1 MPFTFSHPA
10 IVLPLT
16 YLPRQWFSLT
26 GLVIGSMAPDFEY
39 FLRMMIK
46 SNYSH
51 TIDGL
56 FWFDLPLG
64 LLLAFIFHNI
74 VRNNLFD
81 NLPTILK
88 SRFLAF
94 RQFDW
99 NGHFKRN
106 WLIVTI
112 SILIGA
118 ASHIFWDS
126 FTHDHGY
133 FVKTFSIFTNTVDLF
148 GGQIPILKI
157 LQHSSTLIGGLV
169 IVFSIYK
176 LRPNKTAKE
185 NINLKYW
192 AIAAVMTFA
201 IIAIRLLSGL
211 ELKQYGNVIVT
222 AISAGLISLT
232 IISLLARTKEK
243 IVDVNKTSH
252 STMAGEEEVER

>member
-16 YLPRQWFSLT
+16 YLPRQWLSLT
-26 GLVIGSMAPDFEY
+26 GLVIGSLTPDFEY
-39 FLRMMIK
+39 FLRMRIK

-51 TIDGL
+51 TWDGL

-64 LLLAFIFHNI
+64 LLLAFLFHNI
-74 VRNNLFD
+74 VRDSLFD
-81 NLPTILK
+81 NLPTFLR
-88 SRFLAF
+88 SRFSAF

-99 NGHFKRN
+99 NGYFKRN
-106 WLIVTI
+106 WLVVTI

-133 FVKTFSIFTNTVDLF
+133 FVLTIPTLQNSVEFF
-148 GGQIPILKI
+148 GVQIPILKI
-157 LQHSSTLIGGLV
+157 LQHSSTIIGGLV
-169 IVFSIYK
+169 IAFSINK
-176 LRPNKTAKE
+176 LPINTAE
-185 NINLKYW
+185 NVNVNLKYW
-192 AIAAVMTFA
+192 ILFA
-201 IIAIRLLSGL
+201 GLTLTIIAVRLLFGL

-232 IISLLARTKEK
+232 IIPWLTVLCSENPHERKARK
-243 IVDVNKTSH
+243 
-252 STMAGEEEVER
+252 R

>member
-16 YLPRQWFSLT
+16 FLPRQWFSLT
-26 GLVIGSMAPDFEY
+26 GLVIGSLTPDFEY
-39 FLRMMIK
+39 FLRMRIK

-56 FWFDLPLG
+56 FWVDLPLG

-74 VRNNLFD
+74 VRDSLFD

-88 SRFLAF
+88 SRFSAF
-94 RQFDW
+94 RQFEW
-99 NGHFKRN
+99 NGHFKRS
-106 WLIVTI
+106 WFVVTI

-126 FTHDHGY
+126 FTHDNGY
-133 FVKTFSIFTNTVDLF
+133 FVQTIPTLQNSVDFL
-148 GGQIPILKI
+148 GKQIPILKI
-157 LQHSSTLIGGLV
+157 LQHTSTLLGGLV
-169 IVFSIYK
+169 IAFAIYK
-176 LRPNKTAKE
+176 LPINKTENE

-192 AIAAVMTFA
+192 AILAGLTLT
-201 IIAIRLLSGL
+201 IITIRLLSGL
-211 ELKQYGNVIVT
+211 DYKQYGNVIVT

-232 IISLLARTKEK
+232 ITPWLTRTEEK
-243 IVDVNKTSH
+243 
-252 STMAGEEEVER
+252 

>member
-16 YLPRQWFSLT
+16 FLPRQWVSLT
-26 GLVIGSMAPDFEY
+26 GLVIGSLTPDFEY
-39 FLRMMIK
+39 FLRMRIK

-64 LLLAFIFHNI
+64 LFLAFIFHNL
-74 VRNNLFD
+74 VRASLFN
-81 NLPTILK
+81 NLPTFLK
-88 SRFLAF
+88 SRFLTF
-94 RQFDW
+94 KQFDW
-99 NGHFKRN
+99 NRHFKRN
-106 WLIVTI
+106 RLIVTI

-133 FVKTFSIFTNTVDLF
+133 FVQTISALQNSVDFL
-148 GGQIPILKI
+148 GRQIPILKI
-157 LQHSSTLIGGLV
+157 LQHSSTLLGGLV
-169 IVFSIYK
+169 IAFAIYK
-176 LRPNKTAKE
+176 LPTNKTENE

-192 AIAAVMTFA
+192 AILAGLTLT
-201 IIAIRLLSGL
+201 IITVRLLSGL
-211 ELKQYGNVIVT
+211 DIKQYGNVIVT

-232 IISLLARTKEK
+232 ITPWLTKTKE
-243 IVDVNKTSH
+243 
-252 STMAGEEEVER
+252 E

>member
-16 YLPRQWFSLT
+16 FLPRQWFSLT
-26 GLVIGSMAPDFEY
+26 GLVIGSLTPDFEY
-39 FLRMMIK
+39 FLRMRIK

-64 LLLAFIFHNI
+64 LLLAFLFHNI
-74 VRNNLFD
+74 VRNSLFD
-81 NLPTILK
+81 NLPTFLK
-88 SRFLAF
+88 SRFSSF

-106 WLIVTI
+106 WLVVTI

-118 ASHIFWDS
+118 ASHILWDS

-133 FVKTFSIFTNTVDLF
+133 FVQTIPTLQNSMAFL
-148 GGQIPILKI
+148 GRQIPILKI
-157 LQHSSTLIGGLV
+157 LQHSSTILGGLV
-169 IVFSIYK
+169 ITFAIYK
-176 LRPNKTAKE
+176 LPTNKTEKE
-185 NINLKYW
+185 NIKLKYW
-192 AIAAVMTFA
+192 TILAGLTLI
-201 IIAIRLLSGL
+201 IIAVRLLTGL

-232 IISLLARTKEK
+232 LTPWLTRTK
-243 IVDVNKTSH
+243 
-252 STMAGEEEVER
+252 